1 MGLFSKKKESHTIEE
16 AIKNDDEKFSY
27 TTQSGHTYDD
37 FPFHMTYE
45 YTTSKGNTYLHF
57 PNIVIGVRDSFA
69 GFDDI
74 DDLYEMFAPNLMRLL
89 VETNQNIKT
98 VMQQNNELQQKCN
111 HLEQEIAELKSN
123 LPKKPHQSY
132 QL

>member
-1 MGLFSKKKESHTIEE
+1 MK
-16 AIKNDDEKFSY
+16 
-27 TTQSGHTYDD
+27 
-37 FPFHMTYE
+37 YE

-89 VETNQNIKT
+89 VETNQNVKT
-98 VMQQNNELQQKCN
+98 VIQQNSELQQKCKQ
-111 HLEQEIAELKSN
+111 LEQEIAELKSN
-123 LPKKPHQSY
+123 SFKNQHHSY

>member
-16 AIKNDDEKFSY
+16 AIKNDDMK
-27 TTQSGHTYDD
+27 
-37 FPFHMTYE
+37 YE

-89 VETNQNIKT
+89 VETNQNVKT
-98 VMQQNNELQQKCN
+98 VMQQNSELQQKCN
-111 HLEQEIAELKSN
+111 QLEQEIAELKSDS
-123 LPKKPHQSY
+123 LKKQHHSY

>member
-1 MGLFSKKKESHTIEE
+1 MGLFSKKKESHTIKE
-16 AIKNDDEKFSY
+16 AIKNNDILFK
-27 TTQSGHTYDD
+27 H
-37 FPFHMTYE
+37 
-45 YTTSKGNTYLHF
+45 TTSKGNTYKNF
-57 PNIVIGVRDSFA
+57 PSIVVGVENCFA

-98 VMQQNNELQQKCN
+98 VMQQNNDLQKKCKQ
-111 HLEQEIAELKSN
+111 LEQEIAELKSDSFKN
-123 LPKKPHQSY
+123 HHQNY

>member
-16 AIKNDDEKFSY
+16 AIKNDDMK
-27 TTQSGHTYDD
+27 
-37 FPFHMTYE
+37 YE

-57 PNIVIGVRDSFA
+57 PNIVIGIRDSFA

-89 VETNQNIKT
+89 VETNQNVKI
-98 VMQQNNELQQKCN
+98 VMQQNSELQQKCKQ
-111 HLEQEIAELKSN
+111 LEQEIAELKSDS
-123 LPKKPHQSY
+123 LKKQHHSY

>member
-16 AIKNDDEKFSY
+16 AIKNDDMK
-27 TTQSGHTYDD
+27 
-37 FPFHMTYE
+37 YE
-45 YTTSKGNTYLHF
+45 YTTSRGKTYLHF

-89 VETNQNIKT
+89 VETNQNVKT
-98 VMQQNNELQQKCN
+98 VMQQNSELQQKCKQ
-111 HLEQEIAELKSN
+111 LEQEIADLKSN
-123 LPKKPHQSY
+123 SLKNQHHSY

>member
-16 AIKNDDEKFSY
+16 AIKNDDVSFE
-27 TTQSGHTYDD
+27 H
-37 FPFHMTYE
+37 
-45 YTTSKGNTYLHF
+45 TTSKGNTYTNF
-57 PNIVIGVRDSFA
+57 PSIVVGVEHSFA

-89 VETNQNIKT
+89 VETNQNVKT
-98 VMQQNNELQQKCN
+98 VMQQNSELQQKCKQ
-111 HLEQEIAELKSN
+111 LEQEIAELKSN
-123 LPKKPHQSY
+123 SLKKQHHSY